1 VQREAEFRLRRW
13 SPSGAATAA
22 CELAVR
28 SRAKRKRP
36 RRDASAFSCR
46 ETTSISPPASVGT
59 YAWMAD
65 LDGTDFTSADRV
77 VLPDLHGMRILKEVS
92 NELQEVD

>member
-1 VQREAEFRLRRW
+1 
-13 SPSGAATAA
+13 
-22 CELAVR
+22 
-28 SRAKRKRP
+28 
-36 RRDASAFSCR
+36 
-46 ETTSISPPASVGT
+46 
-59 YAWMAD
+59 MAD